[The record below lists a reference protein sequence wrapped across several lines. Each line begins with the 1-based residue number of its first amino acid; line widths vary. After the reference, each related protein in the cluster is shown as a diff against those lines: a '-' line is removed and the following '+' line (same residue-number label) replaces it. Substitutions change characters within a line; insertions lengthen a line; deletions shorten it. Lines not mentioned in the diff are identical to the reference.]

1 MLAWAG
7 MLVSYLNDGES
18 FESFCEVGVA
28 LDAFAA
34 A

>member
-7 MLVSYLNDGES
+7 ILVSYLNDGDTS
-18 FESFCEVGVA
+18 ESFCEVGVA
-28 LDAFAA
+28 LDAIAA